1 MDIKFTIGAVIT
13 VCLQMFA
20 AVWYIA
26 QTDAVIEDL
35 NVTVA
40 EMSSTMAIENN
51 VNLKRDV
58 EKNSESV
65 TSLNADLTAM
75 SIHVSKGIGDY
86 QDIARRLSIME
97 VEYKYMQKELGS
109 HRHRRSKQQNKGG

>member
-1 MDIKFTIGAVIT
+1 MDIKFTVGAIIT

-65 TSLNADLTAM
+65 AGLHTDLSSM
-75 SIHVSKGIGDY
+75 STHVTKGIGDY

-97 VEYKYMQKELGS
+97 VEYKYMQKELNS
-109 HRHRRSKQQNKGG
+109 HNHRRVKQNKGG

>member
-1 MDIKFTIGAVIT
+1 MDIKFTIGAIIT
-13 VCLQMFA
+13 ICLQMFA

-35 NVTVA
+35 NTTVT
-40 EMSSTMAIENN
+40 EMSSTMAIEDN

-58 EKNSESV
+58 ESNRDSV
-65 TSLNADLTAM
+65 TSLNTELNSM
-75 SIHVSKGIGDY
+75 SLHITKGIGNY

-97 VEYKYMQKELGS
+97 VEYKYMEKQLNLHS
-109 HRHRRSKQQNKGG
+109 HRKQNDDNI

>member
-1 MDIKFTIGAVIT
+1 MDIKFTIGAIIT

-40 EMSSTMAIENN
+40 EMSSTIAIEDN

-58 EKNSESV
+58 QSNKDSIAGLH
-65 TSLNADLTAM
+65 TDLGAM
-75 SIHVSKGIGDY
+75 STHVTKGIGDY
-86 QDIARRLSIME
+86 QDIARRLSVME
-97 VEYKYMQKELGS
+97 VEMSYMQKDLAS
-109 HRHRRSKQQNKGG
+109 HNHRRIKDEKGR

>member
-1 MDIKFTIGAVIT
+1 MDIKFTIGAIIT

-51 VNLKRDV
+51 VNFKRDV
-58 EKNSESV
+58 ESNRDTV
-65 TSLNADLTAM
+65 TSLNTELNAM
-75 SIHVSKGIGDY
+75 SSHVTKGIGDY

-97 VEYKYMQKELGS
+97 VEYKYMQKELNS
-109 HRHRRSKQQNKGG
+109 HNHRRVKQNKGG

>member
-1 MDIKFTIGAVIT
+1 MDIKFTIGAIIT

-35 NVTVA
+35 NTTVA
-40 EMSSTMAIENN
+40 EMSSTIAIEDN

-58 EKNSESV
+58 QSNKDNIVGLHS
-65 TSLNADLTAM
+65 DLSAM
-75 SIHVSKGIGDY
+75 SRHVTKGIGDY
-86 QDIARRLSIME
+86 QDISRRISIME
-97 VEYKYMQKELGS
+97 VEYRYMQKEL
-109 HRHRRSKQQNKGG
+109 NK